1 MKNLVLSA
9 MLFAGLTQA
18 AGCIIVS
25 DDAPTDFVGDI
36 GVNWSLLSTDA
47 AGNNIGSTCPA
58 GSGTITLYA
67 LRDGD
72 TQPYTDKYLCSDTS
86 GLMDRLP
93 EGAYTVWLE
102 ITDTSGATKFA
113 ISGDYQATVVADG
126 LTPVNVSLY
135 TDRAF
140 FAASWNLTRL
150 GAPTSCAAVN
160 ADKVSVLATVSGGSN
175 GFDDDSNQCIT
186 GEGTAVA
193 FTTLPVPTGQS
204 YTVVIAALN
213 AAGLSIG
220 DSAPLVN
227 RALQIGNAAL
237 DLQTVEIPIR

>member
-25 DDAPTDFVGDI
+25 DDTSGTGEGDI
-36 GVNWSLLSTDA
+36 DVTWSLLSTD
-47 AGNNIGSTCPA
+47 GNNNTIASTCPA

-72 TQPYTDKYLCSDTS
+72 SQPYSDKYLCSDTH

-93 EGAYTVWLE
+93 TGAYTVWLE
-102 ITDTSGATKFA
+102 ITDTSGATKYA
-113 ISGDYQATVVADG
+113 ISGDYAATVVEAG
-126 LTPVNVSLY
+126 LSPINVSLY

-140 FAASWNLTRL
+140 FAASWNLTRQ
-150 GAPTSCAAVN
+150 GSATTCAQVG
-160 ADKVSVLATVSGGSN
+160 ADKVSVLATVTGGSN
-175 GFDDDSNQCIT
+175 GFDDDSNPCT
-186 GEGTAVA
+186 AGEGNNIAITQ
-193 FTTLPVPTGQS
+193 LPVPTGQS

-213 AAGLSIG
+213 PAGLSLG
-220 DSAPLVN
+220 DSMPLVN
-227 RALQIGNAAL
+227 RALAIGNTAL
-237 DLQTVEIPIR
+237 DLQTVEIPIF